1 MNILFFGDIV
11 GKIGRKVVTNNLP
24 ILIKKYDID
33 FVICNAENVTK
44 GKGLTKTDYFL
55 LKESGIDCFTLGNHY
70 DSKSEIFKIID
81 KKTSAK
87 SAVNFLDKY
96 AQNGYLHSLE
106 SKIFNIFKSWINI
119 YIC

>member
-70 DSKSEIFKIID
+70 DSKSEIFKIIVSII
-81 KKTSAK
+81 KAT
-87 SAVNFLDKY
+87 NY
-96 AQNGYLHSLE
+96 NYLKLL
-106 SKIFNIFKSWINI
+106 ITMI
-119 YIC
+119 

>member
-55 LKESGIDCFTLGNHY
+55 LKESGIDILANTVSHVLLISCN
-70 DSKSEIFKIID
+70 
-81 KKTSAK
+81 KT
-87 SAVNFLDKY
+87 VNASVL
-96 AQNGYLHSLE
+96 LRS
-106 SKIFNIFKSWINI
+106 IPV
-119 YIC
+119 